1 MCMALSEYCESIP
14 ISSVFQGGKLM
25 STCVT
30 FLGLSYIIAL
40 KAYHTI
46 LAARAYHRL
55 DGSVGMLW
63 VWRRVIL
70 IQGRC

>member
-1 MCMALSEYCESIP
+1 MVRILAGIN
-14 ISSVFQGGKLM
+14 
-25 STCVT
+25 VT
-30 FLGLSYIIAL
+30 FWVYHTLLAL

-63 VWRRVIL
+63 VWHQVIL
-70 IQGRC
+70 IQGSC